1 MSQLDYE
8 KDIRI
13 DPNALDV
20 EWLEQPEL
28 MRKYV
33 KHTADME
40 KEKDDAKEKLDITKA
55 RIEMEI
61 RNNPENFGL
70 AKVTEGGILS
80 TILLQE
86 EYQEVSREYNN
97 AKYEYNIAVAAVKA
111 IDQRKTALENLVRL
125 LSASYFAG
133 PQVPRDLYS
142 EQSQKE
148 AQRKKNTQVKIARRK
163 GEDTN

>member
-1 MSQLDYE
+1 MNYE
-8 KDIRI
+8 EDIRI

-28 MRKYV
+28 MRKYA
-33 KHTADME
+33 KHAALME
-40 KEKDDAKEKLDITKA
+40 KEKDEAKERLDIVKA
-55 RIEMEI
+55 RIELDI
-61 RNNPENFGL
+61 RDNPTTYNIQ
-70 AKVTEGGILS
+70 KVTEG
-80 TILLQE
+80 TIQSVLLLQE
-86 EYQEVSREYNN
+86 GYQEANREFND
-97 AKYEYNIAVAAVKA
+97 AKYEYNVAVAAVRA
-111 IDQRKTALENLVRL
+111 FDQRKTALENLVRL

-163 GEDTN
+163 GEGSN